1 MQRITKEW
9 SGYHII
15 WPLADAL
22 KWRCSEFDRSIDEAF
37 GELAQL
43 CGDGRIKAVGIFT
56 GSHPTR
62 PMDWPKH
69 DIWQGPP
76 TSHPINTPMLGDIPA
91 TDWADL
97 LYVLDENQR
106 PTSSLKY
113 ASVRLPAWKGV
124 EFDRDPLVELWRLIP
139 PQYKEEA
146 AQNNPK
152 QEIAHLSGGRTAYEL
167 EMWHWLRGQVKQTS
181 WSEVLA
187 APAQTLTKAF
197 ARHCRTE
204 QPTLALPNRPAKM
217 SGALERLRQALRK
230 EWEGVKAKS
239 KAAVAAKGQ

>member
-1 MQRITKEW
+1 MQRITKER

-91 TDWADL
+91 AEWADL

-106 PTSSLKY
+106 STSSLKY

-124 EFDRDPLVELWRLIP
+124 EFDRDPLVELWLLIP
-139 PQYKEEA
+139 SQYKEEA
-146 AQNNPK
+146 AQNIPK
-152 QEIAHLSGGRTAYEL
+152 QEIAPLSGGACSIRIRNVALAEGPGETDIMVGGFDGAATNIDEG
-167 EMWHWLRGQVKQTS
+167 LRQS
-181 WSEVLA
+181 
-187 APAQTLTKAF
+187 
-197 ARHCRTE
+197 
-204 QPTLALPNRPAKM
+204 LPNRATE
-217 SGALERLRQALRK
+217 SC
-230 EWEGVKAKS
+230 
-239 KAAVAAKGQ
+239 AAEPPCEDVRGS